1 MVLQYPVIYC
11 KSVVDF
17 SEIFILKKKKK
28 PTHLH
33 AVYLTP
39 WKKVKFR
46 PQIIT
51 CMHNLQFQEKFCPCW
66 QTINNGIITSK

>member
-28 PTHLH
+28 AH
-33 AVYLTP
+33 TP
-39 WKKVKFR
+39 PR
-46 PQIIT
+46 SLPHS
-51 CMHNLQFQEKFCPCW
+51 MEE
-66 QTINNGIITSK
+66 SKI